1 MRLAFIERQWNH
13 NQIVGLAVGSWG
25 NPVAIIRNQSLKI
38 REWSCC
44 LVKLKSVNMTSLMI
58 ELHLEM
64 QKADPSGPA
73 FQKLS
78 R

>member
-1 MRLAFIERQWNH
+1 M
-13 NQIVGLAVGSWG
+13 
-25 NPVAIIRNQSLKI
+25 AIIRNQSLKI

-64 QKADPSGPA
+64 QKADPSDQPFKNYHA
-73 FQKLS
+73 NRDLS
-78 R
+78 